1 MKSGREVAVEVLDEV
16 FFKKAYSNIA
26 LNNALNKS
34 NVRDIDKGL
43 ITELVYGT
51 LKHKYTIDEIIKAIT
66 GRNIRDIDKFSINI
80 IRITIYQ
87 LKYLSRIP
95 EFAAVNEAVELTKK
109 RAGIKMASFVNA
121 VVRTYIRGDKKP
133 TFKNI
138 DYKESFK
145 YSLEPW
151 MIQSLRRDYG
161 TYSPAIFKGLNERP
175 AVTVRVNCLKGDY
188 DDIFTKL
195 EELGYEVN
203 EGFVSPDAIEIVRGK
218 SIEENPLFKEGYIT
232 VQDESAM
239 LVASIMDLEEG
250 FDVLDICSA
259 PGGKTTHI
267 AELMNNKGKVVACDI
282 HENKLK
288 LVEENANRL
297 GIDIIETRTYN
308 GEEFNEEFENSFD
321 RVLIDVPCSGLG
333 IIRKKP
339 EIKWEKKES
348 DISSIQ
354 NIQRNIMKNAAK
366 YVKKDGLLVYSTCTL
381 NLKENDGNVKWFLE
395 NNPDYEIE
403 KVFFG
408 TLDNMIYDK
417 LGYVTILPNKSMDG
431 FFMAKFRR
439 K

>member
-1 MKSGREVAVEVLDEV
+1 
-16 FFKKAYSNIA
+16 
-26 LNNALNKS
+26 
-34 NVRDIDKGL
+34 
-43 ITELVYGT
+43 
-51 LKHKYTIDEIIKAIT
+51 
-66 GRNIRDIDKFSINI
+66 
-80 IRITIYQ
+80 
-87 LKYLSRIP
+87 
-95 EFAAVNEAVELTKK
+95 
-109 RAGIKMASFVNA
+109 MASFVNA

-138 DYKESFK
+138 DYKEAFK

-354 NIQRNIMKNAAK
+354 NLNIQNAFILFCF
-366 YVKKDGLLVYSTCTL
+366 V
-381 NLKENDGNVKWFLE
+381 
-395 NNPDYEIE
+395 
-403 KVFFG
+403 
-408 TLDNMIYDK
+408 IYCD
-417 LGYVTILPNKSMDG
+417 
-431 FFMAKFRR
+431 
-439 K
+439 

>member
-138 DYKESFK
+138 DYKEAFK

-151 MIQSLRRDYG
+151 MIQSLRKDYG

-188 DDIFTKL
+188 DDVFAKL

-250 FDVLDICSA
+250 FDVLDVCAA

-288 LVEENANRL
+288 LVEENAERL
-297 GIDIIETRTYN
+297 GIDIIETKTYN

-354 NIQRNIMKNAAK
+354 NIQRNIMKNASK
-366 YVKKDGLLVYSTCTL
+366 YVKKDGVLVYSTCTL

-408 TLDNMIYDK
+408 ALDNMIYDK